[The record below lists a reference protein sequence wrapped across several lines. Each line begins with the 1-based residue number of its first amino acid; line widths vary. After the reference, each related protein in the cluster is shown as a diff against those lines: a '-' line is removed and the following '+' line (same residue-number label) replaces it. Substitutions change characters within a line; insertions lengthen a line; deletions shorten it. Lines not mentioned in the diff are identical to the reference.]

1 MYPKLGRRRKTGD
14 GRPYAYV
21 CRTKERSQRQACAAD
36 NARGEELDAALT
48 ELTGSLKEDKECFL
62 SLLRQGR
69 RFCLSGESGV
79 QIRLSAA
86 KREREEIERKQ
97 RGLADSLAMFQEQ
110 EAKEEAV
117 RHMEELGRRRRELDG
132 EIWHLKTI
140 LYREIL
146 SDSEIREK
154 GRSLSELAG
163 IMGVMAAE
171 QKRAVLNALIQ
182 RIIWDGNTAYV
193 ILKGVSDEE
202 LCQYERLEAHPPV
215 CPADALGGG

>member
-1 MYPKLGRRRKTGD
+1 
-14 GRPYAYV
+14 
-21 CRTKERSQRQACAAD
+21 
-36 NARGEELDAALT
+36 
-48 ELTGSLKEDKECFL
+48 
-62 SLLRQGR
+62 
-69 RFCLSGESGV
+69 
-79 QIRLSAA
+79 
-86 KREREEIERKQ
+86 
-97 RGLADSLAMFQEQ
+97 MFQEQ

-182 RIIWDGNTAYV
+182 RIIWDENTAYV